1 MHVINPPLVI
11 VRNYHIVV
19 QLLVYKTIISKT
31 DWSVLMKKIN
41 LFFCM
46 CLMVLSL
53 FGCGNAN
60 NTNSTNTKNK
70 DVENKTEVDNKTET
84 EVDNKTENEI
94 VNDNNDTNFPHMDI
108 SFTVLGTNFNEY
120 ALKKNMKFID
130 VTSNINYV
138 CNAGLILQTN
148 DILYADLAKTD
159 YEGYIVNDGLIKGK
173 IVPLTFYN
181 SSLASY
187 LASEIDITTLDV
199 PLVIPAGNKVHYLWE
214 CDNGYFTALV
224 LVTDDKY
231 NYNLN
236 YILLEVAYY
245 SDLEHCLWG
254 DNIDYFLNQ
263 QREDENDK
271 QSTEPNTE
279 QTTQDN
285 QVDNNT
291 NSSELEQS
299 LFNSINYAL
308 SIGMTSNCDMS
319 QKTLKELY
327 EKIEDGTFF
336 EESMFSYVA
345 EYGKDRYNYEITYDS
360 LNVIVYCD
368 YTTSLYGFEI
378 EIIE

>member
-1 MHVINPPLVI
+1 
-11 VRNYHIVV
+11 
-19 QLLVYKTIISKT
+19 
-31 DWSVLMKKIN
+31 MKKIN

-46 CLMVLSL
+46 CFIVLSL
-53 FGCGNAN
+53 FGCGNTN
-60 NTNSTNTKNK
+60 NTNSTNDK
-70 DVENKTEVDNKTET
+70 DTEMENKKETET
-84 EVDNKTENEI
+84 EYTTESEM
-94 VNDNNDTNFPHMDI
+94 VNDNNETNFPHMDI
-108 SFTVLGTNFNEY
+108 SFTILETDFNEY

-130 VTSNINYV
+130 VTSNLDYV
-138 CNAGLILQTN
+138 SNAGLILQTN

-159 YEGYIVNDGLIKGK
+159 YEGYIVNNGLIKGK

-187 LASEIDITTLDV
+187 LASEVDVTTLDE
-199 PLVIPAGNKVHYLWE
+199 PLVIPAGNKVHYIWE

-263 QREDENDK
+263 QREDKNEEQNV
-271 QSTEPNTE
+271 EPNTE
-279 QTTQDN
+279 QTTQN
-285 QVDNNT
+285 SQVDNNI
-291 NSSELEQS
+291 NSSELEQA
-299 LFNSINYAL
+299 LFDSINYAL

-319 QKTLKELY
+319 QETLKELY
-327 EKIEDGTFF
+327 KKIEDGSFF
-336 EESMFSYVA
+336 EESMFSYVT

-368 YTTSLYGFEI
+368 YTTGLYGFDI
-378 EIIE
+378 EVTE